1 MKKLSLISFFA
12 AVVMLPAVVSAARS
26 TASGNQSLPDNG
38 QVGKV
43 YQKNFWD
50 AFSTEFS
57 DGLAPV
63 EKNKKAGFVDTSGRL
78 VIPVVY
84 DYAFT
89 FSQGEVLVKKD
100 GKWIVIRLNT
110 SR

>member
-1 MKKLSLISFFA
+1 
-12 AVVMLPAVVSAARS
+12 MLYPLNSVTGWRR
-26 TASGNQSLPDNG
+26 D
-38 QVGKV
+38 
-43 YQKNFWD
+43 
-50 AFSTEFS
+50 
-57 DGLAPV
+57 
-63 EKNKKAGFVDTSGRL
+63 KKAGFVDTSGRL

-89 FSQGEVLVKKD
+89 FSQGEALVKKD